1 MSFQEEI
8 KNTRKKAF
16 LTQEQFAIELGVSFA
31 TINRWESG
39 KTRPN
44 LIAMKSIKEYCI
56 KNNVPYE
63 SLEKEW
69 LRNE

>member
-8 KNTRKKAF
+8 KNTRKKTF

-44 LIAMKSIKEYCI
+44 LTAMKSIKEYCI

-63 SLEKEW
+63 SLETEW